1 MLLELSFGFA
11 MVLLLFTVGQGTLW
25 GPYIHIRIILKNIT
39 PTTLP
44 VLFVKDEKRPG
55 LWPGRFC
62 THKTSRPEPGRFS
75 KNRVLANILEIV
87 AEKSLPGISSTYGKK
102 NSEKSKNVQAL

>member
-25 GPYIHIRIILKNIT
+25 GPYIHIRIILNNIT

-44 VLFVKDEKRPG
+44 VFKDQKRPG
-55 LWPGRFC
+55 LGGDVF
-62 THKTSRPEPGRFS
+62 
-75 KNRVLANILEIV
+75 VL
-87 AEKSLPGISSTYGKK
+87 T
-102 NSEKSKNVQAL
+102 